1 MTRWLRSR
9 KKRVMK
15 IAEGAALM
23 TETRLE
29 AEMSEGG
36 YHKIPSKIL
45 SEIVTTNMRQVGAPE
60 YSEKELEF
68 AAEIAKSFPLEDR
81 ASGLRKRRIPNW
93 EKYVDVDIMTDI
105 FDPWDDGTHSAGST
119 DVSDVS
125 WITPTMEFGTACNV
139 NGAPGHSWQFT
150 ACSGSG
156 IGHKSLI
163 FAAKTM
169 AGSALDLFT
178 HPDKIKAAR
187 AELLTRLRGKE
198 YKKDPSRKP
207 PLEKARELAETLK
220 GKK

>member
-1 MTRWLRSR
+1 
-9 KKRVMK
+9 
-15 IAEGAALM
+15 
-23 TETRLE
+23 
-29 AEMSEGG
+29 MSEGG

-45 SEIVTTNMRQVGAPE
+45 SEIVTANMRQVGAPE
-60 YSEKELEF
+60 YTEKELEF
-68 AAEIAKSFPLEDR
+68 AAEIAKSFPIEDR
-81 ASGLRKRRIPNW
+81 ASGLRKRRVPNW

-178 HPDKIKAAR
+178 NHENIKAAR
-187 AELLTRLRGKE
+187 TELETRLQGKE
-198 YKKDPSRKP
+198 YKKDPTRKP
-207 PLEKARELAETLK
+207 PLEKAREIAETLK